1 LGKLEEYPLFDG
13 WRWDIMSQIALA
25 TISADGKWRE
35 SPFIARLASYER
47 MLPAKP
53 SKLEALFG
61 LGEAAFQYLSERVA
75 FHAIMSAPEAMS
87 AGMRVFLRVRAA
99 VEIVTATGNEAMLER
114 VRTVVQAEYRNR
126 FAVELACW
134 HAIEKIDEAELTDL
148 QWIKPLVDAEWAFLL
163 QNVPE
168 HTWQGEALEK
178 YMRAFAP
185 SDLRETV
192 KGGLDVDVRT
202 RARVAMVLV
211 RAMWPQITDEAQDR
225 RRKGEATA
233 ASQKILYALQNMRG
247 SRVIKNDDG
256 QCSLSI
262 GGEALVTT
270 LTPDTAEE
278 YCHAI
283 VAGLSPVGKKQFWPV
298 IRWLH
303 EAGSLGYREAR
314 RHGRTPS
321 KIELP
326 AIVGGMKGLYEMIF
340 GKKPTRTEQVSQLRD
355 TMRLLVAFEHPI
367 LSQVGIHSR
376 LVSWDEWSGRGRGQ
390 AGRLELTLHAGLLP
404 SFRELAARNKNTDYA
419 LTQTLAPVPK
429 TYAHGGKQDMQAGEE
444 ALWVMLQGLMA
455 KRCRD
460 AARDGGI
467 RLKAGDTSA
476 LARQVS
482 KHVGAS
488 EPEAKRQRW
497 TADAVQRCVDH
508 WIKEGDLRQDEAGR
522 LALTAEAE
530 WNHIV
535 NAGEQS
541 ERRRVAGRA
550 SAKARTEGQTR
561 RRKGYKK

>member
-1 LGKLEEYPLFDG
+1 MGTLEENPLVGG
-13 WRWDIMSQIALA
+13 WRWEIMGQTVLA
-25 TISADGKWRE
+25 TISANGKWRE
-35 SPFIARLASYER
+35 SPFVAGLASYER

-75 FHAIMSAPEAMS
+75 FHAIMCVPEAMS
-87 AGMRVFLRVRAA
+87 AGLGVFKRVQAA
-99 VEIVTATGNEAMLER
+99 VETITATGNEAMLER
-114 VRTVVQAEYRNR
+114 VRTEAQAEYRDR
-126 FAVELACW
+126 FALELACW

-148 QWIKPLVDAEWAFLL
+148 QWVKPLAEAEWVNLL
-163 QNVPE
+163 EKVPE
-168 HTWQGEALEK
+168 HTWQGGALAK
-178 YMRAFAP
+178 YLLAFAP
-185 SDLRETV
+185 SELRDKV
-192 KGGLDVDVRT
+192 PDGLDVHT

-211 RAMWPQITDEAQDR
+211 RVMWPKITDEAQDR

-233 ASQKILYALQNMRG
+233 ASQKILYVLQNMRG
-247 SRVIKNDDG
+247 SRVIKDDG
-256 QCSLSI
+256 QYSLSI

-270 LTPDTAEE
+270 LTPETAEE

-314 RHGRTPS
+314 RQGHTPS
-321 KIELP
+321 KIDLP
-326 AIVGGMKGLYEMIF
+326 PIVGGMKGLYEMIF
-340 GKKPTRTEQVSQLRD
+340 GMKPKRKEQVSQLRD
-355 TMRLLVAFEHPI
+355 TIRLLGALEHPGLRQI
-367 LSQVGIHSR
+367 GIYSR
-376 LVSWDEWSGRGRGQ
+376 LVSWEEFLGRGRGQ
-390 AGRLELTLHAGLLP
+390 TGRLELTLHTGLLP
-404 SFRELAARNKNTDYA
+404 SFRELAAGKKRTDYA

-444 ALWVMLQGLMA
+444 ALWVMLQGVMA

-460 AARDGGI
+460 AARDGGV
-467 RLKAGDTSA
+467 RLTAEETSK

-497 TADAVQRCVDH
+497 TADTVQRCVDH
-508 WIKEGDLRQDEAGR
+508 WIQEGDLRQDEAGR

-530 WNHIV
+530 WRHIV
-535 NAGEQS
+535 DAGEQS

-550 SAKARTEGQTR
+550 SAKARTEGPKR